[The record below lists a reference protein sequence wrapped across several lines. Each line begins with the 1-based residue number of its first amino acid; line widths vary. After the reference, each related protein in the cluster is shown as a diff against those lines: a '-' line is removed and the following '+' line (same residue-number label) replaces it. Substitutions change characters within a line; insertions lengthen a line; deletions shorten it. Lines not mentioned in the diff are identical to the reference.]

1 MSGDVHFSLYQRSLF
16 PWLQRS
22 WNIVF
27 LISLLELTV
36 ECLLY
41 GGQGT
46 KGKGRELGSQVCQCT
61 SCVTLSELF
70 NLSTPTWSYLQN
82 EDNYI
87 YLAGLLSEVEVSSYY

>member
-1 MSGDVHFSLYQRSLF
+1 MASEVLEYSF
-16 PWLQRS
+16 PY
-22 WNIVF
+22 F
-27 LISLLELTV
+27 LIGITV

-41 GGQGT
+41 WGQGT
-46 KGKGRELGSQVCQCT
+46 KGKGRELGSEGRELGSQVCQCT
-61 SCVTLSELF
+61 GCATLSELF

>member
-1 MSGDVHFSLYQRSLF
+1 MASEVLEYSF
-16 PWLQRS
+16 PYFF
-22 WNIVF
+22 IG
-27 LISLLELTV
+27 ITV

-41 GGQGT
+41 WGQGT
-46 KGKGRELGSQVCQCT
+46 KGKGRELGSEGRELGSQVSQCT